1 MKSIA
6 IEKPIWTITFADT
19 FLNELLNI
27 PRSISKKVTKKIKV
41 LEQDPISAQGDAKK
55 LKGYGNNIYRV
66 RLGDYRLFYSFGSG
80 WIKLLSIRK
89 RDDRTYELEIPEFT
103 TPNSA
108 PEVSSSNPQPAPSFI
123 AEEKREKTVL
133 FQEQKLPEDSES
145 KDNLPFEFTSSLL
158 QQWQIPQEYWQTILG
173 IEHSDAILDL
183 PIPDRL
189 ISRILDNCFP
199 RNLGEIERS
208 PNYQLTKPEDLERFV
223 EGEIE
228 AFLLKLDPEQEK
240 LLDFGIDKGTV
251 LVKGG
256 AGAGKSTLALH
267 RVKRLIEKGY
277 GSILFTTYTNALS
290 NYSQQLLEQL
300 LGKPPVKLGVT
311 VATVDSLIYQ
321 YYVKN
326 YGEPKLIKAQ
336 TSRKLL
342 DTALAKTKIPA
353 KNIFEEKAQRQY
365 LERLGIS
372 YLLEEFETVIE
383 AWGISELKQYLKFSR
398 RGRGLSL
405 KAKHREAIWS
415 VYKNWRNLLKQYG
428 YITFGQMRYQANE
441 IASNLTSKPFDA
453 LIIDEAQ
460 DLSPIAIRFLIN
472 LVTSGKGIYLTA
484 DASQSLYQR
493 GFSWR
498 QVHEDLRVAGRTL
511 ILKRNYR
518 NTQQITQACKK
529 ILDGTN
535 AGDKECLD
543 QELSPYTGDRPQ
555 ILLSDD
561 LDVQISAILPAFTS
575 AAKKYRLS
583 LHAGAILCPTN
594 KLGEAI
600 ALKLQAKG
608 IKAQFFSSK
617 KIDLHSSQIKV
628 LTLHSAKGL
637 EFPFVAVVGLKEGL
651 LPAIDRAIPPD
662 EVESVL
668 DQQRRLFYVGCSRAM
683 RFLMVCGSASNPST
697 FLKTLKNP
705 YWQDQ

>member
-1 MKSIA
+1 MTT
-6 IEKPIWTITFADT
+6 WTITFADT

-27 PRSISKKVTKKIKV
+27 PKSISKKVTKKIKI

-80 WIKLLSIRK
+80 WVKLLSVRK
-89 RDDRTYELEIPEFT
+89 RDDRTYELEIPEFI
-103 TPNSA
+103 TPN
-108 PEVSSSNPQPAPSFI
+108 PVTRVSSPNIESIKTSFVQ
-123 AEEKREKTVL
+123 TVT
-133 FQEQKLPEDSES
+133 LPEKELAEDNH
-145 KDNLPFEFTSSLL
+145 KDNNTTESDLLVKLTSSLL
-158 QQWQIPQEYWQTILG
+158 QQWQIPQEYWQIILK
-173 IEHSDAILDL
+173 IKHSDAILDL
-183 PIPDRL
+183 PIPDKF
-189 ISRILDNCFP
+189 IGRILDNCFP
-199 RNLGEIERS
+199 RDLKEIERS
-208 PNYQLTKPEDLERFV
+208 PEYKLTKPEDLERFV

-240 LLDFGIDKGTV
+240 LLDFGIDKGAV

-277 GSILFTTYTNALS
+277 DSILFTTYTNALS

-300 LGKPPVKLGVT
+300 LGKSPVKLGVK

-336 TSRKLL
+336 GSLKLL
-342 DTALAKTKIPA
+342 NTALAKTNIPA
-353 KNIFEEKAQRQY
+353 QNIFEEKAQRQY

-383 AWGISELKQYLKFSR
+383 AWGLSQLKQYLNLSR

-405 KAKHREAIWS
+405 KANHREAIWS
-415 VYKNWRNLLKQYG
+415 VYKTWRNLLKQYG
-428 YITFGQMRYQANE
+428 YATFGQMRYQANE
-441 IASNLTSKPFDA
+441 IASNLTSKPFEA
-453 LIIDEAQ
+453 LIVDEAQ

-472 LVTSGKGIYLTA
+472 LVTSSKGIYLTA

-493 GFSWR
+493 GFSWK
-498 QVHEDLRVAGRTL
+498 QIHEDLKVTGRTL

-529 ILDGTN
+529 ILDQTN
-535 AGDKECLD
+535 AGDKECLN
-543 QELSPYTGDRPQ
+543 QELSPYIGDRPQ
-555 ILLSDD
+555 ILLSND
-561 LDVQISAILPAFTS
+561 LDIQISAILQAFTS
-575 AAKKYRLS
+575 AAKKYRLP
-583 LHAGAILCPTN
+583 LHGGAILCPTN
-594 KLGEAI
+594 RLSKEI
-600 ALKLQAKG
+600 AQKLQAKG

-617 KIDLHSSQIKV
+617 QIDLHSPHVKV

-651 LPAIDRAIPPD
+651 LPVIDRAIPPD
-662 EVESVL
+662 EIEQML

-683 RFLMVCGSASNPST
+683 RFLIVCGSASHPST
-697 FLKTLKNP
+697 FLDSLKAP
-705 YWQDQ
+705 YWQYN